1 MDPSHMM
8 HLSSLLHGIRND
20 SSMLQRFIY
29 SHDLSTPPK
38 FVMRFI
44 KNIPDIIV
52 QPESAEDVLKILEVA
67 KRNKIPVTPRGSATS
82 AYGGA
87 IPLKAGMVIDFS
99 RMDRFEVDED
109 AKILRAEAG
118 VVWWDVQR
126 ELVKKGLSLRV
137 YPTSAP
143 SATVGGW
150 IGAGGYGV
158 GSLKY
163 GGIADNIA
171 SLTIADFSGVKRV
184 DRGFNRF
191 VGLCGATGLMLSAEI
206 RLKELSEDRPYAEH
220 MSIEDAVT
228 AVREMK
234 LKADTAHSA
243 LFIDSSFLSMKNQ
256 VKGTDLPEKDTL
268 LLCDGKESNSLG
280 EELWED
286 RFYPMR
292 IKRLGPSLVTF
303 EALIPL
309 NSVPKFYREAK
320 RIAGS
325 RHGFEIWFSR
335 DFASVLLFMPS
346 DERRFSYTFHWLK
359 VLKLLRLARKL
370 GGKEYGYG
378 LWLSH
383 RSRYR
388 EDFEELYE
396 YKREVDPHNLLNPGK
411 FFPEGAV
418 PRLMS
423 LAELTAVVA

>member
-1 MDPSHMM
+1 MDSSHMM
-8 HLSSLLHGIRND
+8 HLSSLLQGIRND
-20 SSMLQRFIY
+20 SSMLQRFVY

-38 FVMRFI
+38 FITKFV
-44 KNIPDIIV
+44 KNIPDIVV

-67 KRNKIPVTPRGSATS
+67 KQNKIPITPRGAATS

-87 IPLKAGMVIDFS
+87 IPLKAGIVIDFS
-99 RMDRFEVDED
+99 RMDGFEVDED
-109 AKILRAEAG
+109 AKILKAEAG
-118 VVWWDVQR
+118 AVWWDVQK
-126 ELVKKGLSLRV
+126 ELVKKGLTLRV

-143 SATVGGW
+143 SSTVGGW
-150 IGAGGYGV
+150 VAAGGYGV

-163 GGIADNIA
+163 GGIADNVT
-171 SLTIADFSGVKRV
+171 SLTIADFSGVKV
-184 DRGFNRF
+184 VEEGLNRF
-191 VGLCGATGLMLSAEI
+191 VGLCGATGLILSSEI
-206 RLKELSEDRPYAEH
+206 KLREFSEDKPYAEH
-220 MSIEDAVT
+220 MSIEHAVK
-228 AVREMK
+228 VIREIK
-234 LKADTAHSA
+234 SKDGNAHSA
-243 LFIDSSFLSMKNQ
+243 LFVDSSYLSMKNQ

-268 LLCDGKESNSLG
+268 LLCNGKESNSLG

-309 NSVPKFYREAK
+309 NSVPEFYREAK
-320 RIAGS
+320 RIAGNS
-325 RHGFEIWFSR
+325 GLEIWFSK

-346 DERRFSYTFHWLK
+346 DERRFGYTLHWLK

-370 GGKEYGYG
+370 GGREYGYG

-388 EDFEELYE
+388 EDFEELYG
-396 YKREVDPHNLLNPGK
+396 YKKEVDPHNLLNPGK
-411 FFPEGAV
+411 FFPAGAI

-423 LAELTAVVA
+423 LAELMAVVA

>member
-1 MDPSHMM
+1 MDSAHTMS
-8 HLSSLLHGIRND
+8 LSSLLHGIRND
-20 SSMLQRFIY
+20 SSMLQKFLY

-38 FVMRFI
+38 FIMKFI
-44 KNIPDIIV
+44 KNIPDIVV
-52 QPESAEDVLKILEVA
+52 QPESTEDVLKILEVA
-67 KRNKIPVTPRGSATS
+67 KQNRIPVTPRGAATS

-87 IPLKAGMVIDFS
+87 IPLKGGIVVDLS
-99 RMDRFEVDED
+99 RMNGFEVDED
-109 AKILRAEAG
+109 ARLLKAEAG
-118 VVWWDVQR
+118 AVWWDVQK
-126 ELVKKGLSLRV
+126 ELVRKGLSLRV

-143 SATVGGW
+143 SSTVGGW
-150 IGAGGYGV
+150 VAVGGYGI

-163 GGIADNIA
+163 GGIADNVA
-171 SLTIADFSGVKRV
+171 SLTVADFSGVKVV
-184 DRGFNRF
+184 DESKVSRF
-191 VGLCGATGLMLSAEI
+191 VGLCSATGLIINAEI
-206 RLKELSEDRPYAEH
+206 RLREFSEDKPYAEH
-220 MSIEDAVT
+220 MSIEDAVK
-228 AVREMK
+228 VIESVK
-234 LKADTAHSA
+234 GSDNPVHSA

-292 IKRLGPSLVTF
+292 IKMLGPSLVTF

-309 NSVPKFYREAK
+309 DRVPEFYREAK
-320 RIAGS
+320 RITGS
-325 RHGFEIWFSR
+325 RHGFE
-335 DFASVLLFMPS
+335 ASVLLFMPS
-346 DERRFSYTFHWLK
+346 DERRFSYTLHWLK
-359 VLKLLRLARKL
+359 VLKLLKLARKL

-396 YKREVDPHNLLNPGK
+396 YKREADPHNLLNPGK
-411 FFPEGAV
+411 FFPEGAI

-423 LAELTAVVA
+423 LAELTAVVV